1 VSHSKEIVMKLLVL
15 ELVLAALAAG
25 IVAFGFPRAGW
36 RPRPSFQS
44 LRAWAGAEWTEATSG
59 QRAIWLGL
67 LVAAFVARLIHIRQT
82 MRNDEAY
89 TFLRYAS
96 QPLATAL
103 RDYNQP
109 NNHLFHTLLVWVS
122 IRLFGSSPAAIRLPA
137 FLAGMM
143 IVVAVYVVA
152 RRFADRSTGLLA
164 MALAAVWPTLV
175 LYSTNARG
183 YSIIALAFL
192 VLLVLGDVAVD
203 RESSWTWLGV
213 ALVVA
218 IGMYTAPVMLYPV
231 GVAGLWTLLE
241 ASRTRGAE
249 GARAL
254 LPRVVASGAVAAVLT
269 VMANL
274 PVMLQSGLRP
284 LVSNQWVT
292 ALSAREFVEAL
303 PVFAVDLI
311 ASCAIGIPKPALVVI
326 AMVGLAGI
334 CAPGA
339 DRARRVGLALT
350 ALVWS
355 AALMV
360 LMRRP
365 PPGRVFLFLVP
376 LGCIYV
382 ALGARFILAALV
394 RAPQR
399 TLATN
404 LLTCALVP
412 VLAVHMV
419 VNRTVFRAPESGT
432 LVDAPQI
439 AEYVLANLR
448 TGDRIIV
455 QSPSG
460 PPLDYYMVRKGGQRM
475 NKVNAAADRGR
486 TFVVVNP
493 RHLQTLASVQA
504 YRSDLPWGEMVPD
517 GKPVSFAP
525 ESVFVFR
532 YASGN

>member
-1 VSHSKEIVMKLLVL
+1 
-15 ELVLAALAAG
+15 
-25 IVAFGFPRAGW
+25 
-36 RPRPSFQS
+36 
-44 LRAWAGAEWTEATSG
+44 
-59 QRAIWLGL
+59 
-67 LVAAFVARLIHIRQT
+67 
-82 MRNDEAY
+82 
-89 TFLRYAS
+89 
-96 QPLATAL
+96 
-103 RDYNQP
+103 
-109 NNHLFHTLLVWVS
+109 
-122 IRLFGSSPAAIRLPA
+122 
-137 FLAGMM
+137 
-143 IVVAVYVVA
+143 
-152 RRFADRSTGLLA
+152 
-164 MALAAVWPTLV
+164 
-175 LYSTNARG
+175 
-183 YSIIALAFL
+183 
-192 VLLVLGDVAVD
+192 
-203 RESSWTWLGV
+203 
-213 ALVVA
+213 
-218 IGMYTAPVMLYPV
+218 
-231 GVAGLWTLLE
+231 
-241 ASRTRGAE
+241 
-249 GARAL
+249 
-254 LPRVVASGAVAAVLT
+254 
-269 VMANL
+269 
-274 PVMLQSGLRP
+274 
-284 LVSNQWVT
+284 
-292 ALSAREFVEAL
+292 
-303 PVFAVDLI
+303 
-311 ASCAIGIPKPALVVI
+311 
-326 AMVGLAGI
+326 
-334 CAPGA
+334 
-339 DRARRVGLALT
+339 
-350 ALVWS
+350 
-355 AALMV
+355 V

-382 ALGARFILAALV
+382 ALGAHFILAALV